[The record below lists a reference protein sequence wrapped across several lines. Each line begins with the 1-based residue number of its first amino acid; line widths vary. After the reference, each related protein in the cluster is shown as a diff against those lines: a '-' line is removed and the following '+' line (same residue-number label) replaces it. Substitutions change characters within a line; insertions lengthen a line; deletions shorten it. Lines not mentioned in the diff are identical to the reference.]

1 MIDHFWYNI
10 TQIYPT
16 SEMNVKEKISAICRL
31 VFLMTILGY
40 FFTNNMNLIIVGGLT
55 LFLLYV
61 IYRLKTNKVEGF
73 KDNSFKNTIPL
84 EKVLKKEFHP
94 TTKTNP
100 FGNVLLTD
108 INDNP
113 DRLSAAPSFNPDVYD
128 NINSAVKEQ
137 TQMLNPDI
145 INTNKQLYG
154 DLYDNYQLDSSMM
167 RFYATA
173 NSRVTDDQGA
183 FAQWLYGDAPSGK
196 SSDSDGAFARVRH
209 NQQWINP

>member
-1 MIDHFWYNI
+1 M
-10 TQIYPT
+10 
-16 SEMNVKEKISAICRL
+16 
-31 VFLMTILGY
+31 
-40 FFTNNMNLIIVGGLT
+40 
-55 LFLLYV
+55 
-61 IYRLKTNKVEGF
+61 
-73 KDNSFKNTIPL
+73 
-84 EKVLKKEFHP
+84 KKEFHP